1 MHISCSHALLGQE
14 PFPGRVADYDYGPGW
29 DEDLS
34 YARLDAFTS
43 IFQNVRIP
51 VWLVQVRRLK
61 LYIYI
66 YSSSSSSGM
75 LLTARLRRTCTCKT
89 KSTHTNMYIYVCL
102 DTYIHTYIHIY

>member
-1 MHISCSHALLGQE
+1 MQEVYPRENGDDLDDEDRSSCWILGVLELFAVTLWMHISCSHALLGQE

-34 YARLDAFTS
+34 YARLDAFTA

-66 YSSSSSSGM
+66 VVVVV
-75 LLTARLRRTCTCKT
+75 LL
-89 KSTHTNMYIYVCL
+89 VCS
-102 DTYIHTYIHIY
+102 